1 MTGADDDRAAVE
13 RARYL
18 DRTTGLGRSHALA
31 VAYAELGYSDAALA
45 RRVGVTP
52 GTATA
57 WLDDAA
63 DRYGAEAVYPTP
75 ADERGD
81 LDDSR

>member
-63 DRYGAEAVYPTP
+63 DRYGASAVHPKC